1 MTKKSRKAENPQ
13 ISEAGTSKYLTC
25 FASFLCSNQQWHQF
39 CSGSCTHW
47 DACCR
52 NYLPDLLNALCIKLL
67 KTLENG
73 AFHLTPHRPRPQNP
87 RWHLCESTA
96 QEVNEASI
104 CTCVGPSSLKTSSI
118 SCSRAMTW
126 LHFAAD
132 LPPCSNSSH
141 LRAWISLVDVVSL
154 RSFRWTEAS
163 GEFCRSIFL
172 SKRKEWISACC
183 SRCHG
188 LHCNPHAIQ
197 KSSLWRLQIIV

>member
-1 MTKKSRKAENPQ
+1 MIYLLGSTNMPFKLLLLCTKTFKNQMTPHSLSQMTKKSRKAENPQ

-47 DACCR
+47 DDSCR

-96 QEVNEASI
+96 V
-104 CTCVGPSSLKTSSI
+104 LKWMKPVFA
-118 SCSRAMTW
+118 RA
-126 LHFAAD
+126 
-132 LPPCSNSSH
+132 
-141 LRAWISLVDVVSL
+141 LVPAL
-154 RSFRWTEAS
+154 
-163 GEFCRSIFL
+163 
-172 SKRKEWISACC
+172 
-183 SRCHG
+183 
-188 LHCNPHAIQ
+188 
-197 KSSLWRLQIIV
+197 